1 MFLFK
6 LTPDGGDE
14 FEVVAGTRDVL
25 VWEKTGKGRSLQGF
39 TDNLHMTDLY
49 EMAYIAAKRQG
60 LWDGNRADFE
70 ASMELDF
77 EEEKEKSEEADPT
90 SAAP

>member
-25 VWEKTGKGRSLQGF
+25 MWERTAKGRSLGAF
-39 TDNLHMTDLY
+39 TNELKMADLY

-60 LWDGNRADFE
+60 KWDGNRADFE
-70 ASMELDF
+70 DTMELDF
-77 EEEKEKSEEADPT
+77 EEEKEPADPT
-90 SAAP
+90 RPAP

>member
-25 VWEKTGKGRSLQGF
+25 FWERTAKGRTLQGF
-39 TDNLHMTDLY
+39 TNDLKMADLY
-49 EMAYIAAKRQG
+49 EMAYIAAKRQHK
-60 LWDGNRADFE
+60 WDGTRADFE
-70 ASMELDF
+70 ATMELDF
-77 EEEKEKSEEADPT
+77 EEEKDTDPDPT
-90 SAAP
+90 NAAP